1 MAGEPARQCLTG
13 GRARIL
19 RPRSSYAP
27 APARTSRQPSGA
39 GRSRGRGPRP
49 APGPGREIVAFG
61 GHRQPS
67 FAALLTVHRPIP
79 SAAGWGRATPGRPI
93 QNRPICIQATEPST
107 WLQQANIRRCSDVGT
122 TPIDPTS

>member
-19 RPRSSYAP
+19 RAPLQLRTRTGPDIPSAIRSWQVSRPRQA
-27 APARTSRQPSGA
+27 T
-39 GRSRGRGPRP
+39 
-49 APGPGREIVAFG
+49 GPGREIVAFG

-107 WLQQANIRRCSDVGT
+107 WLQQANIRRVLSDL
-122 TPIDPTS
+122 